1 MYYYIS
7 MNENETIE
15 FEGRQYVNPDIS
27 RDEQMAFIDTM
38 RDIQA
43 QNNAQ
48 IATETHNLG
57 TDVEPIRGGLSGS
70 EEYWK
75 SKYQTPQTDA
85 LVSNMKAVAQQAALN
100 TALSNYQNMLQ
111 NRYNQAYR
119 NYQKRASKYSG
130 GGGGGNSPYTD
141 LPDGDVEEDTYEEI
155 TAKPNPEVA
164 ARAVATT
171 QKIMNATR
179 NKVNKSVTTGNVFID
194 ALTNPGRA
202 AANLF
207 LDAVEGRV
215 KSELQKK
222 LDERGYTIK
231 LK

>member
-1 MYYYIS
+1 

-57 TDVEPIRGGLSGS
+57 TDVEPMRGGLSGS
-70 EEYWK
+70 EEYWR
-75 SKYQTPQTDA
+75 SKYQTPQTNA
-85 LVSNMKAVAQQAALN
+85 LVANMKAVAQQAALN
-100 TALSNYQNMLQ
+100 TALSNYQDMLQ

-119 NYQKRASKYSG
+119 DYQKRAYKYGKG
-130 GGGGGNSPYTD
+130 GGGGSNPYTGS
-141 LPDGDVEEDTYEEI
+141 PDGDIEEDTYEEI

-164 ARAVATT
+164 ARTVATA
-171 QKIMNATR
+171 QKIMSTVR
-179 NKVNKSVTTGNVFID
+179 NKANNAVTTGNFLID
-194 ALTNPGRA
+194 AFTAPGRA
-202 AANLF
+202 IGNAIIDNF
-207 LDAVEGRV
+207 EGQL
-215 KSELQKK
+215 KSRLQED
-222 LDERGYTIK
+222 LNNRGYTIK